1 MTSIRLL
8 AFDLDGTLVDSS
20 QDLADSVN
28 AMLGE
33 LGAPPLPET
42 EVTRMVG
49 EGAAVLV
56 GRALVRAGVKVDART
71 ALDCFLKHYD
81 ERLLA
86 TTKPYPGMVETLQAL
101 RDQYSLAVL
110 TNKPAL
116 PTMRL
121 LEGLG
126 LIEFFRDV
134 IGGDTAY
141 GRKPDPAG
149 LLALVDRASATPQAA
164 LLIGDSPVDLATA
177 RAAGTRIC
185 LARYGFG
192 YRFEQYG
199 FRGDELFIDNA
210 QALLAVLEPGSSGAR
225 GIGSSEDRAPEAPT
239 SRAPETEDRQI

>member
-1 MTSIRLL
+1 MVPVRLL
-8 AFDLDGTLVDSS
+8 VFDLDGTLVDSS

-33 LGAPPLPET
+33 LGAPPLAES

-56 GRALVRAGVKVDART
+56 ARALVRAGVNVDARA

-81 ERLLA
+81 QRLLA
-86 TTKPYPGMVETLQAL
+86 KTRPYPGMVETLEAL
-101 RDQYSLAVL
+101 RDRYSLAVL

-116 PTMRL
+116 PTLRL

-126 LIEFFRDV
+126 LIAFFRDV
-134 IGGDTAY
+134 IGGDTTY

-149 LLALVDRASATPQAA
+149 LLALVDRANVTPEAA
-164 LLIGDSPVDLATA
+164 MLIGDSPVDFATA

-192 YRFEQYG
+192 YRFEENG
-199 FRGDELFIDNA
+199 FRGDELFIDSA
-210 QALLAVLEPGSSGAR
+210 KALLSTLER
-225 GIGSSEDRAPEAPT
+225 LC
-239 SRAPETEDRQI
+239 

>member
-1 MTSIRLL
+1 MSHLRLL
-8 AFDLDGTLVDSS
+8 VFDLDGTLVDSS
-20 QDLADSVN
+20 EDLADSVN

-33 LGAPPLPET
+33 LGAPPLSDE

-56 GRALVRAGVKVDART
+56 GRALVKAGVKTDART
-71 ALDCFLKHYD
+71 ALDCFLRHYD
-81 ERLLA
+81 TRLLA
-86 TTKPYPGMVETLQAL
+86 KTKPYPGMVETLQAL
-101 RDQYSLAVL
+101 RDRYALAIL

-126 LIEFFRDV
+126 LIEYFRDV

-149 LLALVDRASATPQAA
+149 LLALADRASVTPEAT
-164 LLIGDSPVDLATA
+164 LLIGDSPVDYATA

-192 YRFEQYG
+192 YRFDANS
-199 FRGDELFIDNA
+199 FRGDELFIDDA
-210 QALLAVLEPGSSGAR
+210 KALLSVLDGLSV
-225 GIGSSEDRAPEAPT
+225 
-239 SRAPETEDRQI
+239 QI

>member
-1 MTSIRLL
+1 MTPVRLL
-8 AFDLDGTLVDSS
+8 VFDLDGTLVDSS

-28 AMLGE
+28 AMLGD
-33 LGAPPLPET
+33 LGAPPLTEA
-42 EVTRMVG
+42 EVTKMVG

-56 GRALVRAGVKVDART
+56 RRALVRAGVEVSPRD
-71 ALDCFLKHYD
+71 ALDRFLAHYD
-81 ERLLA
+81 TRLLA
-86 TTKPYPGMVETLQAL
+86 TTKPYPGMVETLQAV
-101 RDQYSLAVL
+101 RGRYSLAVL

-149 LLALVDRASATPQAA
+149 LLALADRASVTPEAT
-164 LLIGDSPVDLATA
+164 LLVGDSPVDLATA

-192 YRFEQYG
+192 YRFDQDG
-199 FRGDELFIDNA
+199 FRGDELFIDA
-210 QALLAVLEPGSSGAR
+210 APALLPLLSTVSG
-225 GIGSSEDRAPEAPT
+225 GDS
-239 SRAPETEDRQI
+239 